1 MRNISESQIEF
12 ILTDL
17 EQKGIT
23 LEELRNNLL
32 DHICCLLENEM
43 PDEGDFKEQYAEIL
57 QRFCQKEIVELQIE
71 TEQLLT
77 FKNFYAMKNT
87 LKITGILSAL
97 LSLMGALL
105 KSFHLPG
112 AGVSLVL
119 GGLLFSLIFLPL
131 LIILKFRDE
140 TNPTDK
146 WVLSIGFTIGI
157 FAILGIIFKLF
168 SWPYANI
175 LMRGSTVAFVF
186 GYVPLY
192 FISRVRRPEIR
203 FNTTVNAVLMMAC
216 GCMLFSLYN
225 LNPNKGIIENQ
236 KASQEYLR
244 ESIES
249 FQEANTQY
257 NWESEIPNSPYL
269 ASAANALHSI
279 DNCKINLVMALES
292 ISEQE
297 ARSFN
302 LVNLS
307 NPTEINIVHKQ
318 FVLNTDSVGAQ
329 YLLKQL
335 MDYNQHSS
343 ALFGPNSEKIIP
355 VDHLKFEGIHAA
367 TVFQQLSQLQWHIL
381 SSMNSYL
388 MHASAETKTNPEQN
402 NPR

>member
-43 PDEGDFKEQYAEIL
+43 PEEGDFKEQYAEIL

-105 KSFHLPG
+105 KTFHLPG
-112 AGVSLVL
+112 AGVSLIL

-168 SWPYANI
+168 LIA
-175 LMRGSTVAFVF
+175 ST
-186 GYVPLY
+186 
-192 FISRVRRPEIR
+192 
-203 FNTTVNAVLMMAC
+203 
-216 GCMLFSLYN
+216 
-225 LNPNKGIIENQ
+225 
-236 KASQEYLR
+236 
-244 ESIES
+244 
-249 FQEANTQY
+249 
-257 NWESEIPNSPYL
+257 
-269 ASAANALHSI
+269 
-279 DNCKINLVMALES
+279 
-292 ISEQE
+292 
-297 ARSFN
+297 
-302 LVNLS
+302 LS
-307 NPTEINIVHKQ
+307 KD
-318 FVLNTDSVGAQ
+318 L
-329 YLLKQL
+329 
-335 MDYNQHSS
+335 
-343 ALFGPNSEKIIP
+343 
-355 VDHLKFEGIHAA
+355 
-367 TVFQQLSQLQWHIL
+367 
-381 SSMNSYL
+381 
-388 MHASAETKTNPEQN
+388 
-402 NPR
+402 